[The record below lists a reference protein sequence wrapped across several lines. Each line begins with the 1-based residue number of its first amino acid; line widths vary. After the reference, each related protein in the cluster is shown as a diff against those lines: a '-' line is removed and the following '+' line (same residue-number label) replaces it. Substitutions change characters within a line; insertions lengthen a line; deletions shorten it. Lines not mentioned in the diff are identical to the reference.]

1 MKTILIVEDDPVSA
15 HAYRRALERAGF
27 VVHVATDGRAALEW
41 IERFRP
47 DGILLDLMMP
57 RVNGIEVLK
66 AVRALHH
73 LARIPIL
80 VYTNAFIPHLV
91 DEARAAGATEVYS
104 KSALTPEM
112 TITAFRT
119 ALDSV

>member
-1 MKTILIVEDDPVSA
+1 VKTILIVEDDPISA

-27 VVHVATDGRAALEW
+27 VVHVAADGQAGLEW

-47 DGILLDLMMP
+47 DGMLLDLMMP
-57 RVNGIEVLK
+57 RTNGIEVLK

-73 LARIPIL
+73 LAQIPIL
-80 VYTNAFIPHLV
+80 VYTNAFIPNLV

-104 KSALTPEM
+104 KSTLTPEM
-112 TITAFRT
+112 TISTFR
-119 ALDSV
+119 AVLD